1 MADLASILGEET
13 PALARERKGNTVYD
27 TVKRAVILRAVEP
40 GAALVEQQIASAMG
54 CSQGTV
60 REALLRLEQ
69 DGLVTRRGYQGTVV
83 SDTSAEE
90 AAQMARIRIG
100 IECEGIRR
108 ATQHITE
115 DDARH
120 LDSIVA
126 QMKTAEAAAD
136 GYALSELDRQFHLAL
151 FRLADLTA
159 LEPVLLRCALHMHR
173 FTFGN
178 GSTPEERAGNAPPAL
193 CHRAASADRRRVAV
207 GRPRPGRTDHAHAY
221 RRCHRILVAAVE
233 TCDGRIR
240 RNPVNR
246 R

>member
-178 GSTPEERAGNAPPAL
+178 GSTPEERAGNAPLPSATAQHRQIVAAL
-193 CHRAASADRRRVAV
+193 RSGDPDLAEQTMRMHIEDVIGYWSPRLKRAMDASAATR
-207 GRPRPGRTDHAHAY
+207 
-221 RRCHRILVAAVE
+221 
-233 TCDGRIR
+233 
-240 RNPVNR
+240 
-246 R
+246 